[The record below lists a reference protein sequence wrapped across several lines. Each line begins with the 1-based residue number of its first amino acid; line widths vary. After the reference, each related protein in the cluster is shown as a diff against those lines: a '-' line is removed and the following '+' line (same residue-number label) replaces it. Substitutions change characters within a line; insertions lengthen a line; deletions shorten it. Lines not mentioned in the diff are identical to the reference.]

1 MSDVRTEEEIEREA
15 ADWFTRLHSGEADA
29 ATRSAFEA
37 WLHANRAHKI
47 AYREFEQ
54 VFQDLEVVVPE
65 AGVDVDTFLGRA
77 KADRLEALRTMLR
90 RPFTGIAAATVFA
103 ALAVTGVVA
112 GGLWPPAAQDAAVIA
127 EAKSPEYMTRT
138 AEIREITLE
147 DGSIVTLGPASRMQT
162 EFSGRR
168 RHVVLL
174 EGEAFFEVVRDP
186 ARPFF
191 VTSQDTLVRVLG
203 TQFDVKRSADI
214 VHISVLEGVVEVL
227 KPSDINKV
235 IDTGATAAIPKQVL
249 TAGERVSA
257 ARRVALPE
265 VKQIEQAEPGAWRRG
280 RLAYEDASLAE
291 IVSDL
296 NRYSERPIEI
306 ATSDVGDLRSTISF
320 YADDMD
326 NVLAV
331 ITAIHPVKAEREKD
345 GTVTLRRAERR

>member
-1 MSDVRTEEEIEREA
+1 MSDMRREDEIEREA

-37 WLHANRAHKI
+37 WLHGNRAHKI

-54 VFQDLEVVVPE
+54 VFQDLEFVVPE
-65 AGVDVDTFLGRA
+65 AGVDIDAFLGRP
-77 KADRLEALRTMLR
+77 KDRGLAGLLDLVR
-90 RPFTGIAAATVFA
+90 RPLAGIAAATAFA
-103 ALAVTGVVA
+103 ALAVTGLLA
-112 GGLWPPAAQDAAVIA
+112 AGLWPPAAQDGMQVAAA
-127 EAKSPEYMTRT
+127 TAPEYATRT
-138 AEIREITLE
+138 AEIREISLE
-147 DGSIVTLGPASRMQT
+147 DGSVVTLGPASRMQA

-186 ARPFF
+186 ARPFY
-191 VTSQDTLVRVLG
+191 VTSQDTLVRVVG

-214 VHISVLEGVVEVL
+214 VHVSVLEGVVEVL
-227 KPSDINKV
+227 KPSDISKA

-249 TAGERVSA
+249 TAGQRVSA

-265 VKQIEQAEPGAWRRG
+265 IKQIEQAEPGAWRRG

-296 NRYSERPIEI
+296 NRYSDRPIEI
-306 ATSDVGDLRSTISF
+306 ATSDVGDLRSTMSF

-331 ITAIHPVKAEREKD
+331 ITAIHPLTAERAKD
-345 GTVTLRRAERR
+345 GTVTLRRAERP